1 MKKIL
6 LLYRDFH
13 HKNRAALYAYKSIQI
28 TPFYTPD
35 ELSHFNL
42 SEYDAVYS
50 PAYPIDVSKYPNT
63 RFIFGPHFSVF
74 PENTLHWIKGPN
86 SVYIQ
91 PSKWAADVWRI
102 SPLCKDIDIRHVP
115 FGVDTH
121 TFNEIIPL
129 EQRTATKYG
138 CKSEVVQEDSSKEFE
153 VFVYYKTREP
163 GDLMFIKDKLKELGI
178 TYKLFS
184 YDYRYNESEY
194 INCLHNAKYGIWIG
208 RHESQGFALEEALS
222 CNVPLL
228 VWDVLSMN
236 QEIGPNYE
244 DIPATA
250 IPYWDSRCGEV
261 FYKRDHFDYT
271 YRLFMSKLRHYKPRE
286 YVLSTLTIDKCEKEF
301 SKLLQPPPA

>member
-28 TPFYTPD
+28 TPFYTPE

-42 SEYDAVYS
+42 GEYDAVYS
-50 PAYPIDVSKYPNT
+50 PTYPIDVSKYPNT

-74 PENTLHWIKGPN
+74 PENSLKWIKGPN

-91 PSKWAADVWRI
+91 PSRWAADVWRV
-102 SPLCKDIDIRHVP
+102 SPLCKEIDIRHVP

-121 TFNEIIPL
+121 TFNEINPL
-129 EQRTATKYG
+129 NERT
-138 CKSEVVQEDSSKEFE
+138 E
-153 VFVYYKTREP
+153 VFVYYKTRAQD
-163 GDLMFIKDKLKELGI
+163 DLMFIKDKLHEMGI
-178 TYKLFS
+178 TYQLFS

-194 INCLHNAKYGIWIG
+194 INCLHKAKYGIWVG

-236 QEIGPNYE
+236 QEMGPNYA
-244 DIPATA
+244 DIPATT
-250 IPYWDSRCGEV
+250 IPYWDSRCGEI
-261 FYKRDHFDYT
+261 FYKREHFDYT
-271 YRLFMSKLRHYKPRE
+271 YSLFMSKLRHYKPRE
-286 YVLSTLTIDKCEKEF
+286 YVLSTLAIDRCEKEF
-301 SKLLQPPPA
+301 LKLLNPSSH